1 MGFSPSRLL
10 RFAGIGGLATAVYW
24 VVLLALTLLLHLQST
39 LSSVIAYGVGFLVSY
54 AGHRRVTYRSKAA
67 MKQEMARFFA
77 VQALC
82 FCLGNLAFWIA
93 VQVLGMAT
101 AIGGALLTLVSLGV
115 SFLAYEIWVFQ
126 PRAGG

>member
-1 MGFSPSRLL
+1 MGFSPARLL
-10 RFAGIGGLATAVYW
+10 RFVGIGGLATAVYW
-24 VVLLALTLLLHLQST
+24 ILLLALNLFGHLEAT

-54 AGHRRVTYRSKAA
+54 AGHRRITYRSRAA
-67 MKQEMARFFA
+67 MRQEMARFLA

-93 VQVLGMAT
+93 VSMLGWRT
-101 AIGGALLTLVSLGV
+101 VIGGALLTLVSLSV

-126 PRAGG
+126 PGVRG